1 MNSNLVPTILALTG
15 IVLSSLISYVI
26 STRQSKLEVQ
36 KLRDEYLHRYAGKVF
51 EKRLETYPKIVEHLV
66 IFFHKVNLF
75 SLKKDKLYE
84 ITVEDIKNLLQ
95 ILLDWDT
102 QNSIL
107 YSRELQDVLHNTYH
121 QLYEI
126 INKPDEELNNLL
138 TKVDSLIKL
147 RDEVF
152 KLFLALKNDLGI
164 YSFESPSVITGF
176 KSPYTVKDLTGVIK
190 PTSEK

>member
-1 MNSNLVPTILALTG
+1 MTRYHLHIFLP
-15 IVLSSLISYVI
+15 VI
-26 STRQSKLEVQ
+26 PPIYGGNHANYQR
-36 KLRDEYLHRYAGKVF
+36 A
-51 EKRLETYPKIVEHLV
+51 
-66 IFFHKVNLF
+66 
-75 SLKKDKLYE
+75 KLYE

-176 KSPYTVKDLTGVIK
+176 KSPHTVKDLTRFIK